1 MSEIAKKILI
11 ITEGE
16 NTEVNL
22 MKHLFSVYG
31 FDKEYAIVPYKT
43 NVYAL
48 YNEMFKDGENPSM
61 IDVQQLLK
69 TRTKDNAERAVLDEA
84 YTDILLIFDL
94 DPQDPYFEP
103 AKIQRM
109 INHFQESSDMGKL
122 YVNYPMVESFYHMKS
137 IPDAEYSERIATLA
151 ELKKGKYKQRVN
163 MESRY
168 HNYRKFATTKKA
180 CDTVIRQ
187 NIHKAGELV
196 QNKPEYPDLASQS
209 DVLDAQL
216 ELLQKKEQI
225 SVLCTCVFFIS
236 EYNSAY
242 IQ

>member
-1 MSEIAKKILI
+1 MSEAVKKILI

-48 YNEMFKDGENPSM
+48 YNEMFKDGEDPSM

-69 TRTKDNAERAVLDEA
+69 TRTKENAERAILDEV

-94 DPQDPYFEP
+94 DPQDPDFMP
-103 AKIQRM
+103 AKIRRLPG
-109 INHFQESSDMGKL
+109 HFQESSDMGKL

-137 IPDAEYSERIATLA
+137 IPDEEYSKRMATLA
-151 ELKKGKYKQRVN
+151 ELKAGTYKKRVN
-163 MESRY
+163 LESHY
-168 HNYRKFATTKKA
+168 HNYRKFATTKKE
-180 CDTVIRQ
+180 CNTVIKQ
-187 NIHKAGELV
+187 NIEKARELV
-196 QNKPEYPDLASQS
+196 QNKPLYLDKASQR
-209 DVLDAQL
+209 DILNAQL
-216 ELLQKKEQI
+216 ELLRKDECI
-225 SVLCTCVFFIS
+225 SILCTCVLFIS